1 MKSFPFF
8 PSLLFFILTA
18 CKPDETK
25 VPTQATPVSIISAE
39 AVSGYNSERVF
50 VGEVQARRVGAVGF
64 ELPGVL
70 GELTVEVGDTVAE
83 GEIIAR
89 LDSARLTARR
99 NEAQAM
105 VNEVR
110 TRLGLTKST
119 YERIAAARLLE
130 AVSAQA
136 EDEARQA
143 VEESEARLVLAEASL
158 ALVEVDLEKSILR
171 SPYAATV
178 EEKHADLGGTLA
190 PGQPVVSLSAND
202 QSEIR
207 FTFSAKD
214 LSIGK
219 KIPFTADTITGEG
232 TLPRLRETRDS
243 TTRAME
249 GFIEPDAATVANL
262 RPGTMVSIRLPSTI
276 TTDGF
281 WLPRSALTEGT
292 RGLWACYVVDADDRL
307 ERIDLEWLH
316 AEDDRVFVRGTL
328 RHGDSVVSQ
337 GLHRLMPGLSVK
349 IVPEAP

>member
-1 MKSFPFF
+1 MKPF
-8 PSLLFFILTA
+8 LLFLQCIILVA
-18 CKPDETK
+18 CNPEGSRA
-25 VPTQATPVSIISAE
+25 PIQATPVSIISAE

-50 VGEVQARRVGAVGF
+50 VGEVQARRAGVVGF

-70 GELTVEVGDTVAE
+70 DELNLEVADLVDE
-83 GEIIAR
+83 GEVIAR

-99 NEAQAM
+99 DEAQAM

-110 TRLGLTKST
+110 TRLGLAKST
-119 YERIAAARLLE
+119 YERIAAARLLD

-143 VEESEARLVLAEASL
+143 VEESEARLATAEASL

-171 SPYAATV
+171 APYSAMV

-190 PGQPVVSLSAND
+190 PGQPVVSLTATD
-202 QSEIR
+202 ESEIR

-214 LSIGK
+214 LSIGQK
-219 KIPFTADTITGEG
+219 VPFTTGTINSQGILT
-232 TLPRLRETRDS
+232 RLRETRDS

-249 GFIEPDAATVANL
+249 GFIEPDAATAANL
-262 RPGTMVSIRLPSTI
+262 RPGVMVSIRLPSTI

-292 RGLWACYVVDADDRL
+292 RGLWACYVVDADNRL

-328 RHGDSVVSQ
+328 KDGDSVVSQ
-337 GLHRLMPGLSVK
+337 GIHRLMPGLAVN